1 MLFRSNKVMYDRATR
16 SLWHQFTGTPIIGEL
31 VGSGIE
37 LGYFPTAR
45 TTWGDWRAEH
55 PDTTVITREGA
66 LYTARSYTHEDS
78 DDSIYYA
85 YRADPETM
93 FPISY
98 RDDVLAPKA
107 EVLGVTLDGVDK
119 AYPIEVLRGERIVHD
134 RIGDVDVVLI
144 ASATSSDAH
153 IFENPDGLE
162 FRLPDDAPEAGFPD
176 KVVDNNGKEWEVSR
190 ERLTDSEDASTVLE
204 IVPSNVSFWF
214 GWFAF
219 HRGTELYGR

>member
-31 VGSGIE
+31 AGSGIE

-66 LYTARSYTHEDS
+66 LYTARSYTHED
-78 DDSIYYA
+78 DDSSIYFA

-93 FPISY
+93 FPIAY

-107 EVLGVTLDGVDK
+107 EVLGVNLNGVEK
-119 AYPIEVLRGERIVHD
+119 AYPIGLLRQERIIHD
-134 RIGDVDVVLI
+134 RIGDIEVVVI

-153 IFENPDGLE
+153 IFENRDGLE

-176 KVVDNNGKEWEVSR
+176 KVLDNNGKEWDVSR
-190 ERLTDSEDASTVLE
+190 ERLTDAEAESTVLE